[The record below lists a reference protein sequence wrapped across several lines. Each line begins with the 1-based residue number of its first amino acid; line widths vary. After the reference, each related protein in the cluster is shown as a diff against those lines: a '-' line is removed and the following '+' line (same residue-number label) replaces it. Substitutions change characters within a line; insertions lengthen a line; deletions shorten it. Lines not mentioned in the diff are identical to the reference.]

1 MAECKDHEISQGLL
15 AALAPEEFPEWAK
28 RIEEHVRE
36 CQSCAEELETLRI
49 LDSLIRKHREE
60 LADSPAGCPE
70 PGALV
75 EAAIGEKT
83 DPHILKH
90 VQQCPDC
97 QREFELV
104 RQLVQ
109 EDPSLI
115 AAPMGTADETPAQG
129 GPSLAQRIFASIR
142 DFISVPSLALG
153 AAAAA
158 IIAFVLLPGAP
169 KEVFMRPVLSDVD
182 WQASR
187 SIDKELMAPKS
198 VSGIKTKVA
207 VVLLVADD
215 DPISPGELERVYRQV
230 RIAEELGNAF
240 EFVSPADLKKRLST
254 DQCVRSAS
262 AMAAE
267 VFHRDAD
274 PQYVLT
280 FEIFR
285 SADGNALKGTLFRRG
300 RLHDMGSIS
309 QTGLALD
316 RIPSRINAIGADL
329 LSEPLGAERKG

>member
-1 MAECKDHEISQGLL
+1 MAECKNDEIRQGLL
-15 AALAPEEFPEWAK
+15 AALAPEEFPEWAG

-49 LDSLIRKHREE
+49 LDALIRKHREE

-75 EAAIGEKT
+75 EAAIGDKS

-104 RQLVQ
+104 RELLQ

-115 AAPMGTADETPAQG
+115 ESAVGTSVEAPAQR
-129 GPSLAQRIFASIR
+129 GPSLPQRIFASIR

-169 KEVFMRPVLSDVD
+169 KEVSMRPVLSDVD
-182 WQASR
+182 WHSSL

-215 DPISPGELERVYRQV
+215 APISTGELERVYAQV
-230 RIAEELGNAF
+230 RIAEELGQAF
-240 EFVSPADLKKRLST
+240 EFVSPPDLKKRLSA
-254 DQCVRSAS
+254 DRRVRSAS

-267 VFHRDAD
+267 VFRRDAD

-329 LSEPLGAERKG
+329 LLEPLGAERKG

>member
-1 MAECKDHEISQGLL
+1 MAKCKNDEISQRLL
-15 AALAPEEFPEWAK
+15 AALAPDEFPEWA
-28 RIEEHVRE
+28 RHIEEHVRE

-49 LDSLIRKHREE
+49 LDTLIRKHREV
-60 LADSPAGCPE
+60 LADSPVGCPE
-70 PGALV
+70 PAVLV
-75 EAAIGEKT
+75 EAAIGEQS
-83 DPHILKH
+83 DPHLLAH
-90 VQQCPDC
+90 VQRCPAC

-104 RQLVQ
+104 RELVQ

-115 AAPMGTADETPAQG
+115 ESPVAAAVEVPGQA
-129 GPSLAQRIFASIR
+129 GPSLPQRIFASVR

-169 KEVFMRPVLSDVD
+169 KEVSMRPVLSDVD
-182 WQASR
+182 WHSSL
-187 SIDKELMAPKS
+187 SIDKGLMAPKS

-230 RIAEELGNAF
+230 RIADDLGHAF
-240 EFVSPADLKKRLST
+240 EFISPVDLKERLSP
-254 DQCVRSAS
+254 DRHVRSAS

-267 VFHRDAD
+267 VFRKDSD

-285 SADGNALKGTLFRRG
+285 SVDGNALKGTLFRRG
-300 RLHDMGSIS
+300 GLHDMGSIS

-329 LSEPLGAERKG
+329 LLEPLQAERKG